1 MKKSILLLFILTLVL
16 SFSLLGCNNNQGDEE
31 KEHEHTYEETVF
43 LPTCQEKGY
52 TVRLCTGCG
61 ETTNYNFVKQSEH
74 TAGEWTV
81 TKESTCKSVGSREQ
95 RCIYCDK
102 VMAYDSVPLGEHVT
116 AWTTT
121 KLPTCSTMGTEELK
135 CTVCG
140 KSVDARATETT
151 DNHEFELFVTPPTED
166 KDGYTTYKCK
176 RCSYSEVGDYV
187 KLENKELTAQEI
199 YEKIAGAT
207 VKVFAYDKRGKQFSS
222 GSGFVVTNDGKL
234 ITNFHV
240 IDGAYTVKVK
250 FYSGEFYNVTNVLGY
265 DKSNDVAVIK
275 ITIDTDKYLNISTE
289 KVKTGDTV
297 YALGSPL
304 GVENIFSQ
312 GIVSRESISANGIDC
327 IAFTAPIS
335 PGNSGGPLVNT
346 KGEVVGINSMYMP
359 DGQNLNFAIL
369 IEKVIALNLNNPTT
383 TQALY
388 SSMLKEN
395 AFDILCNYI
404 NVHYNALS
412 GDIPMIF
419 KETPETATDVGA
431 EYVMAFDSE
440 EGCVYVQMIISSGG
454 QRKYAIE
461 MSILDTGGAYR
472 LTFYDYEA
480 NQTTIE
486 AYVNSSI
493 VPNNYATDFDAI
505 FKIGKFRYDTN
516 DDSTVARMEQIFF
529 TMYQGLRTF
538 FLEQLSSSGTGLI
551 PSHFQMR

>member
-1 MKKSILLLFILTLVL
+1 MKRIIILTFILILI
-16 SFSLLGCNNNQGDEE
+16 FSIGLISCNDVPDET
-31 KEHEHTYEETVF
+31 EHQHEYKETVYE
-43 LPTCQEKGY
+43 PTCQEKGY
-52 TVRLCTGCG
+52 TVRICLTCG
-61 ETTNYNFVKQSEH
+61 ETTTYDFKPFSGHLESE
-74 TAGEWTV
+74 WVV
-81 TKESTCKSVGSREQ
+81 TNESTCKSVGAQEK
-95 RCIYCDK
+95 RCIHCNK
-102 VMAYDSVPLGEHVT
+102 VIKTESLPLSEHVT

-121 KLPTCSTMGTEELK
+121 KLPTCSEMGREELK
-135 CTVCG
+135 CTVCN
-140 KSVDARATETT
+140 KTTEARATETT
-151 DNHEFELFVTPPTED
+151 NNHDFELFITPPTVEQ
-166 KDGYTTYKCK
+166 DGYTTYKCK
-176 RCSYSEVGDYV
+176 KCAHSEVGDYV
-187 KLENKELTAQEI
+187 KLENKEFTAQEI
-199 YEKIAGAT
+199 YEKISGAT
-207 VKVFAYDKRGKQFSS
+207 VKVFSYDKTGKQFSS

-250 FYSGEFYNVTNVLGY
+250 FYDGEFFNVTNILGY
-265 DKSNDVAVIK
+265 DKNNDVAVLK
-275 ITIDTDKYLNISTE
+275 ITKNTEEYLKISTE

-297 YALGSPL
+297 YALGNPL

-369 IEKVIALNLNNPTT
+369 IEKVVALKLDSPTT
-383 TQALY
+383 SQALY
-388 SSMLKEN
+388 NAMLKEN

-404 NVHYNALS
+404 NVHYNVLS
-412 GDIPMIF
+412 NDIPMIF

-431 EYVMAFDSE
+431 EYILAFDSE
-440 EGCVYVQMIISSGG
+440 ENSVYVQMIISTGG
-454 QRKYAIE
+454 QRKYALE
-461 MSILDTGGAYR
+461 MLILDTGGAYR
-472 LTFYDYEA
+472 LSFYDYEA

-516 DDSTVARMEQIFF
+516 DSGTTARMEQIFF
-529 TMYQGLRTF
+529 TMYQGIRTF
-538 FLEQLSSSGTGLI
+538 FIEQLSSSGTGLI
-551 PSHFQMR
+551 PSYFQMR

>member
-43 LPTCQEKGY
+43 LPTCLEKGY

-95 RCIYCDK
+95 RCVYCDK
-102 VMAYDSVPLGEHVT
+102 VMTYDSVPLGEHVT

-176 RCSYSEVGDYV
+176 RCSHSEVGDYV

-207 VKVFAYDKRGKQFSS
+207 VKVFAYDKSGKQFSS

-346 KGEVVGINSMYMP
+346 KGEVIGINSMYMP
-359 DGQNLNFAIL
+359 DGQNLNFAISFL
-369 IEKVIALNLNNPTT
+369 ALFNYFTLFLIANRRHCNNNFFRLKLPSNLNHVENLADNPYTTYKLPYLVFVVIKNGYWHVTKFISRVKFLNKHSACVPTAYYYNSNFLISFFICAENSTKIIEKAIKEPT
-383 TQALY
+383 
-388 SSMLKEN
+388 
-395 AFDILCNYI
+395 
-404 NVHYNALS
+404 
-412 GDIPMIF
+412 
-419 KETPETATDVGA
+419 
-431 EYVMAFDSE
+431 
-440 EGCVYVQMIISSGG
+440 
-454 QRKYAIE
+454 
-461 MSILDTGGAYR
+461 
-472 LTFYDYEA
+472 
-480 NQTTIE
+480 
-486 AYVNSSI
+486 
-493 VPNNYATDFDAI
+493 
-505 FKIGKFRYDTN
+505 
-516 DDSTVARMEQIFF
+516 
-529 TMYQGLRTF
+529 
-538 FLEQLSSSGTGLI
+538 
-551 PSHFQMR
+551 